1 MFLEELTLFVSIN
14 DLHTNSMSAAL
25 TDLRSI
31 IMQNSVRIPAQ
42 EKDGG
47 CG

>member
-1 MFLEELTLFVSIN
+1 MFLDLALFVFIN

-31 IMQNSVRIPAQ
+31 SMQNSMRIPAQ